1 MRRFEYVRPKTL
13 GEATAFLDANHDAS
27 LVLAGGTA
35 VIAMLSQGL
44 LRPRYVVDVG
54 ALPGLKGLQAGHGS
68 LRIGA
73 LTPIAALHRDPT
85 VKGLLAE
92 AASQVASIRV
102 RSVATVGGSC
112 CYGEPQTDLPPAL
125 IAMNARAHVAGTK
138 GDRWVP
144 LQDFF
149 RGPYETALEPGELL
163 TELEVPAPAPNS
175 GGCHVKFTVG
185 SVANKPIANVSCV
198 VQLDGP
204 RVKDVRIVLGA
215 VGPTPMLATDAAGLL
230 LNQIPDDFLIA
241 AAAAK
246 AAEQSDPIGDL
257 RGPEWYKR
265 RMVKVL
271 TERAIKC
278 ALDRAASPSSLR
290 GPQATPRRGEA
301 AP

>member
-1 MRRFEYVRPKTL
+1 MRRFEYVRPKSIE
-13 GEATAFLDANHDAS
+13 EATTFLDANHEDS

-44 LRPRYVVDVG
+44 LRPKYVVDVA
-54 ALPGLKGLQAGHGS
+54 ALPGLKGLQRDNGS

-73 LTPIAALHRDPT
+73 LTPIAILHRDPT

-125 IAMNARAHVAGTK
+125 IAMNARAHIAGTR
-138 GDRWVP
+138 GDRWVS

-149 RGPYETALEPGELL
+149 RGPYETALQPGELL
-163 TELEVPAPAPNS
+163 TELEIPTPAPNS

-198 VQLDGP
+198 VQLEGQ
-204 RVKDVRIVLGA
+204 RVKDARIVLGA
-215 VGPTPMLATDAAGLL
+215 VGPTPMLATRAVGVL
-230 LNQIPDDFLIA
+230 LNVVPNDAHIAEA
-241 AAAAK
+241 AAM
-246 AAEQSDPIGDL
+246 AAEESDPIEDL

-271 TERAIKC
+271 TERAIRC
-278 ALDRAASPSSLR
+278 ALQKAEGSVP
-290 GPQATPRRGEA
+290 
-301 AP
+301 

>member
-1 MRRFEYVRPKTL
+1 MRRFEYVRPSTL
-13 GEATAFLDANHDAS
+13 QEATAFLDANHEDS

-54 ALPGLKGLQAGHGS
+54 ALPGLKGLQTNNGS

-73 LTPIAALHRDPT
+73 LTPIATLHRDPT

-125 IAMNARAHVAGTK
+125 IAMNARAQVAGTK
-138 GDRWVP
+138 GGRWIP
-144 LQDFF
+144 LEEFF
-149 RGPYETALEPGELL
+149 LGPYETALQPGELL
-163 TELEVPAPAPNS
+163 TELEVPNALENS

-198 VQLDGP
+198 VQIEGQ
-204 RVKDVRIVLGA
+204 RVRDVRIVLGA
-215 VGPTPMLATDAAGLL
+215 VGPTPMLATQAAGLL
-230 LNQIPDDFLIA
+230 LNETPNDALIA

-246 AAEQSDPIGDL
+246 AAEESDPIEDL

-271 TERAIKC
+271 TERAIKW
-278 ALDRAASPSSLR
+278 ALQRAATGS
-290 GPQATPRRGEA
+290 
-301 AP
+301 